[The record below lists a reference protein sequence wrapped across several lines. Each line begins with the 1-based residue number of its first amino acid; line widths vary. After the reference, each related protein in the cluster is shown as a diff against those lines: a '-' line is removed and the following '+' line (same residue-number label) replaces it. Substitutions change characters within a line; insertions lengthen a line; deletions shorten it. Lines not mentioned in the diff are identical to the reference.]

1 MRLQMF
7 PQGGWVGVG
16 LVTATNGAV
25 IGLAGVVHVHV
36 LLPITRV
43 GEPPVAALDLT
54 LERLFAC
61 KE

>member
-1 MRLQMF
+1 M
-7 PQGGWVGVG
+7 GVG

-25 IGLAGVVHVHV
+25 VGLAGVVHVHV